1 MQFLECQA
9 SVQFIERNRDVPTQP
24 DSSSNASTKGLRPSE
39 EYYRLLVEGVKDY
52 ALFMLDPTG
61 HVVTW
66 NTGAEHIKGYRAEE
80 AIGKHFSQFYS
91 DEAVASGEPERE
103 LEIAAAEGRF
113 KGDGCRVRK
122 DGSRFWAN
130 VVITALRSEAGELN
144 GFVKV
149 IHDMTEQRAR
159 DQALREAEERMRS
172 VVNHVVDGIITIDE
186 RGLVESFNP
195 AAEKTFGYAAGEV
208 VGRNVNMLM
217 PEPYRSGHDGY
228 ITNYSR
234 THQPK
239 IIGIGREVQ
248 GRRRDGSIFP
258 MELAVSEFTLAG
270 RRYFTGII
278 RDITERKRLEQELH
292 KRVAELDETG
302 HRKDEFLAMLA
313 HELRNPLAAI
323 TTAVELST
331 LSGVQDQINW
341 SMEVINRQVKHLT
354 RLIDDLLDV
363 SRLTRG
369 KVQLRKET
377 IDAYHVIQGALEAI
391 RSLIQQRNH
400 ELIVSFQPGLRLDA
414 DPTRLEQILVNL
426 LTNAAKYTE
435 SGGTIWF
442 KAEHEGND
450 IIIKVRDN
458 GIGIPPEKLPQ
469 MFELFAQGDRSLARS
484 EGGLGIGLTL
494 ARSLAEMH
502 GGSVTATSEGLG
514 RGSEFVVRLPAVAA
528 RTEAI
533 PPFPA
538 QTPQSNSH
546 RARIL
551 IVDDSVD
558 MVRGLARLLELLG
571 HDVQTA
577 HDGPTAIA
585 TARVHRPEFVLLDL
599 GLPGMDGYQVAT
611 LLRQEQGFQDAV
623 IIAVSGH
630 GEEDDRRRSRAAGF
644 DHHLVKPV
652 DHTVLV
658 ALLRQSQ
665 DMVD

>member
-1 MQFLECQA
+1 M
-9 SVQFIERNRDVPTQP
+9 PTQP
-24 DSSSNASTKGLRPSE
+24 DSSSNACTEGLRPSE
-39 EYYRLLVEGVKDY
+39 EYFRLLVDGVKDY
-52 ALFMLDPTG
+52 AIFMLDPTG
-61 HVVTW
+61 QVVTW
-66 NTGAEHIKGYRAEE
+66 NTGAEHIKGYRAAE
-80 AIGKHFSQFYS
+80 AIGKHFSLFYTPE
-91 DEAVASGEPERE
+91 DVASGKPERA
-103 LEIAAAEGRF
+103 LEIAAAEGRLED
-113 KGDGCRVRK
+113 DGCRVRK

-130 VVITALRSEAGELN
+130 VVITAVRNDAGELM

-149 IHDMTEQRAR
+149 IRDMTKQRASEY
-159 DQALREAEERMRS
+159 ALREAEERMRS
-172 VVNHVVDGIITIDE
+172 VVNHIIDGIITIDE
-186 RGLVESFNP
+186 RGMVESFNP
-195 AAEKTFGYAAGEV
+195 AAEKTFGYPAGEV

-217 PEPYRSGHDGY
+217 PEPHHSGHDGY
-228 ITNYSR
+228 ITDYFR

-239 IIGIGREVQ
+239 IIGIGREVE
-248 GRRRDGSIFP
+248 GLRSDGSIFP
-258 MELAVSEFTLAG
+258 MELAVSEVNLAG

-278 RDITERKRLEQELH
+278 RDITARKRLERELH

-323 TTAVELST
+323 TTAVQLSAM
-331 LSGVQDQINW
+331 SGVQDQIDW

-363 SRLTRG
+363 SRITRG
-369 KVQLRKET
+369 KVQLRKEQ
-377 IDAYHVIQGALEAI
+377 IDAYPVINGALEAI
-391 RSLIQQRNH
+391 RPLIRQRNH
-400 ELIVSFQPGLRLDA
+400 ELIVSLQPGLRLDA

-442 KAEHEGND
+442 TAGREGND
-450 IIIKVRDN
+450 IVIKVRDT

-494 ARSLAEMH
+494 VRSLAEMH
-502 GGSVTATSEGLG
+502 GGSATATSEGPG
-514 RGSEFVVRLPAVAA
+514 KGSEFLVRLPAVAA
-528 RTEAI
+528 RAEEI
-533 PPFPA
+533 PGLPA
-538 QTPQSNSH
+538 KTPQAIAH

-551 IVDDSVD
+551 IVDDNVD
-558 MVRGLARLLELLG
+558 MVRGLVKLLELLG

-577 HDGPTAIA
+577 YDGPTAIE

-611 LLRQEQGFQDAV
+611 RLRQEQGSQDV
-623 IIAVSGH
+623 IIAVTGY
-630 GEEDDRRRSRAAGF
+630 GREDDRCRSREAGF
-644 DHHLVKPV
+644 DHHLVKPI

-658 ALLRQSQ
+658 ALISQSQ
-665 DMVD
+665 SIVE